1 LWQERYTLLDGPPKP
16 ELEIPNREKLPGNL
30 WQEILLLD
38 DAPNPEL
45 GFSTEKFPDIFVARD
60 FASLMLKEKHR
71 SSLFFGIIQFP
82 A

>member
-1 LWQERYTLLDGPPKP
+1 MLLDAPPNP
-16 ELEIPNREKLPGNL
+16 ELEIPSRGKLPGNL

-38 DAPNPEL
+38 DARKPEL
-45 GFSTEKFPDIFVARD
+45 GFSTEKFPGIFVARD
-60 FASLMLKEKHR
+60 FAPLMLKKKHG

>member
-1 LWQERYTLLDGPPKP
+1 MLLDAPPIP
-16 ELEIPNREKLPGNL
+16 DLEIPSRGKLPGNL

-38 DAPNPEL
+38 AARNPEL
-45 GFSTEKFPDIFVARD
+45 GFSTEKFPGIFVARD
-60 FASLMLKEKHR
+60 FASLMLKEKHG